1 MNSSIEPTPR
11 RVQLDLLTKE
21 ELMIKDC
28 IKAVEALGADER
40 LTNTIIDL
48 MGASSNLAD
57 YVDNVP
63 VKETT
68 FMERLLDE
76 ASELGSKMVKLHSFI
91 SKPEAK
97 TKVGTIQYN
106 LLQAQYAAMTAYHV
120 VLVTRIEDL
129 RLDNPVET
137 A

>member
-1 MNSSIEPTPR
+1 MNSSIGPTPR

-28 IKAVEALGADER
+28 IKAVEALGRDER
-40 LTNTIIDL
+40 LTNTIINL

-76 ASELGSKMVKLHSFI
+76 ADELHDKMAKLYNFI

-97 TKVGTIQYN
+97 AKVGTVQYN
-106 LLQAQYAAMTAYHV
+106 FLQAQYAAMTAYHTILIARV
-120 VLVTRIEDL
+120 EDL
-129 RLDNPVET
+129 RLDNEVET

>member
-1 MNSSIEPTPR
+1 MNSSIGPTPR

-28 IKAVEALGADER
+28 IKAVEALGRDER
-40 LTNTIIDL
+40 LTNTITDL
-48 MGASSNLAD
+48 TVASFSLAD

-97 TKVGTIQYN
+97 IKVGTIQYN
-106 LLQAQYAAMTAYHV
+106 LLQAQYAAMTAYHTI
-120 VLVTRIEDL
+120 LIARIEDL
-129 RLDNPVET
+129 RLDNEVET